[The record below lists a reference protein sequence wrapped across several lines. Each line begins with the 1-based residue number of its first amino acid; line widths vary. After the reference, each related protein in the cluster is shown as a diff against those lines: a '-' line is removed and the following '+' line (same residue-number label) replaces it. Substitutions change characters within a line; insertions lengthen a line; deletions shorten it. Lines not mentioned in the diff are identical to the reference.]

1 MLYGLQAV
9 PEALVFRLEFVG
21 KHHDMTQ
28 GNFAAACC
36 KIVNLSCRVSII
48 VLAGKWHLP
57 GTGQPRGKGMT
68 QASIRFTYR

>member
-21 KHHDMTQ
+21 KHHDMAQ

-36 KIVNLSCRVSII
+36 KIDSG
-48 VLAGKWHLP
+48 AEHGKKYSY
-57 GTGQPRGKGMT
+57 PRKL
-68 QASIRFTYR
+68 

>member
-28 GNFAAACC
+28 LAA
-36 KIVNLSCRVSII
+36 KL
-48 VLAGKWHLP
+48 
-57 GTGQPRGKGMT
+57 
-68 QASIRFTYR
+68 

>member
-9 PEALVFRLEFVG
+9 PEALVFRLVFVG
-21 KHHDMTQ
+21 KHQDMTQ

-68 QASIRFTYR
+68 QAIIRFTYR